1 MQPEILVEKLQGRDA
16 GDLQALAERVGWNFT
31 MDQARLFLAAKGTV
45 LGYRHDGQLIASAG
59 LYTYGRKLAS
69 LGIVI
74 VHRAYQR
81 QGFGKRIVTECLR
94 EAERAD
100 SPVTLVATEQG
111 FPLYQSLGFRTVGHV
126 HRFESDSVS
135 YCGMETREE
144 NASML
149 EASDLL
155 GVIRLDETA
164 FGANR
169 LGVYEALFRF
179 MHAGAVLRDGEG
191 TVNGFAIC
199 VRREDLLVI
208 GPVIAPSGTVAI
220 DLIRSL
226 CSEWK
231 GRVRID
237 VPNEQD
243 SFKEQL
249 LKLGFSEKMVSPV
262 MMFGATHL
270 PGARSQLFGLADPVF
285 G

>member
-1 MQPEILVEKLQGRDA
+1 MQPEILLENLRERDA
-16 GDLQALAERVGWNFT
+16 GDLQTLAMSVGWNFT
-31 MDQARLFLAAKGTV
+31 LGQAGLFLAAKGTV
-45 LGYRHDGQLIASAG
+45 LGYRHGGQLIASAG

-81 QGFGKRIVTECLR
+81 KGFAKRIVTECLR

-111 FPLYQSLGFRTVGHV
+111 FPLYQSLGFRTVGQV
-126 HRFESDSVS
+126 HRFESDSIPFG
-135 YCGMETREE
+135 GMETREA

-155 GVIRLDETA
+155 DVLRLDETA

-169 LGVYEALFRF
+169 HGVYEAQFRF
-179 MHAGAVLRDGEG
+179 MHAGAVLRDGLG
-191 TVNGFAIC
+191 TVSGFAIC
-199 VRREDLLVI
+199 VRRDDLLVI

-220 DLIRSL
+220 NLVRSL

-249 LKLGFSEKMVSPV
+249 LKWGFREKMVSPV
-262 MMFGATHL
+262 MIFGATHL